1 MKSIREYPAMNHKLV
16 CRTAE
21 KLRTLMVLGY
31 ILCLGAA
38 GTSPCHAADAPDG
51 KETAALSLKQCIE
64 LMLANNL
71 DLKVE
76 QFNPDMQEKEIVK
89 EKAVFDPLA
98 RFSLQDNKLM
108 ISPTTFLNGV
118 GEKRKLRAG
127 DRQL

>member
-1 MKSIREYPAMNHKLV
+1 
-16 CRTAE
+16 
-21 KLRTLMVLGY
+21 
-31 ILCLGAA
+31 
-38 GTSPCHAADAPDG
+38 
-51 KETAALSLKQCIE
+51 
-64 LMLANNL
+64 MLANNL

-118 GEKRKLRAG
+118 GRKGGSYEQETVNYDAGLFKRFLTGGVG
-127 DRQL
+127 DVSFTTDRYRTNSFWQYESPT